1 MSNERTQYEAM
12 VEKMAVDGYEPTPL
26 EEVSAL
32 GMVLPFQ
39 ENRPVEERL
48 GRIRGM
54 VRHLRSRPLR
64 EGRRGKAELELLK
77 FLGELQELGEA
88 IDAREAEAEDED
100 VDGLIALAI
109 DRQRF
114 EDLLYAATEDF
125 FARMNEL
132 DEPFTV

>member
-48 GRIRGM
+48 GQIRGM
-54 VRHLRSRPLR
+54 VQHLRSRPLR
-64 EGRRGKAELELLK
+64 EGRRGKSELELLK
-77 FLGELQELGEA
+77 FLEELQELGEA
-88 IDAREAEAEDED
+88 IAAQEAED
-100 VDGLIALAI
+100 VDELIALAI

-125 FARMNEL
+125 FARLDEL
-132 DEPFTV
+132 DEAFPV